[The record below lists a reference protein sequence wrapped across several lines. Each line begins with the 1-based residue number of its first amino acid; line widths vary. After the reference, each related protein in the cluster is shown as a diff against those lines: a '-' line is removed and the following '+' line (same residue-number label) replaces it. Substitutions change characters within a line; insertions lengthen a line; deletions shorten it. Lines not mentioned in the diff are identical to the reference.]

1 MKKINFD
8 LLFRP
13 LVLLSIAYFL
23 VLLTIISISASEKSG
38 IGRYQFN
45 SEGTRILDT
54 KTGELKKMSSPK

>member
-1 MKKINFD
+1 MKKINYE

-23 VLLTIISISASEKSG
+23 FLLTIIAKSVSEKSG

-45 SEGTRILDT
+45 TEGTRILDT
-54 KTGELKKMSSPK
+54 KTGEFKKMRSPK